1 MVYDGHVSFRAAFSQ
16 DSERIR
22 HCLRHCLRFEVSPE
36 ELQRRVCSVLG
47 AEKVLGRA
55 MEIDGTPVLEIV
67 KKEYLGISRILRS

>member
-1 MVYDGHVSFRAAFSQ
+1 MFMSPFVPHFPRTLNESV
-16 DSERIR
+16 RI
-22 HCLRHCLRFEVSPE
+22 RHCLRFEVSPE

-67 KKEYLGISRILRS
+67 KKEYLGISRILR